1 MDVVHAQ
8 PDRQRLK
15 MVIAERLNI
24 SPGDRVLDVGCGT
37 GNDVRM
43 LASLVG
49 PTGWVTGI
57 DLSKTMIVAHERS
70 RASSLPVSFALG
82 DARSLDFPDNPFDAC
97 RCETVLMH
105 LDGSPAR
112 AIAEMARVTRSRG
125 RVVVA
130 DFHWDAGHRPPRAK
144 PHPRSCAHRV
154 RRDPPRLDRWP
165 AAAPDD
171 RCPA

>member
-112 AIAEMARVTRSRG
+112 AIAEMARVTPLPRSRCG
-125 RVVVA
+125 RRLPLGRWSSTTPREA
-130 DFHWDAGHRPPRAK
+130 APAKLCTPRAT
-144 PHPRSCAHRV
+144 RSATAGSVASCRA
-154 RRDPPRLDRWP
+154 
-165 AAAPDD
+165 
-171 RCPA
+171 